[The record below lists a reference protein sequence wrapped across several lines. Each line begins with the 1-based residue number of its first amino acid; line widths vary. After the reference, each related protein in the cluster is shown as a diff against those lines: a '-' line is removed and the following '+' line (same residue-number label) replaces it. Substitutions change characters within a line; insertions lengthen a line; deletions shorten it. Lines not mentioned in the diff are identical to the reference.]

1 MAREPKPGP
10 TFAQQYAMA
19 QAFMKFPAL
28 TLMVFLRRDLG
39 YRLLNPLV
47 LFAVFGVLAVIAIL
61 AMPGNE
67 AARPVDLLIFA
78 GLGFFSGL
86 AQRFRRWREMER
98 NVRQHSYYI
107 GTSPFDQHWMPVFFR
122 RHRRTARI
130 LDPVVCAAIGLA
142 LLPFSRAL
150 ALWLIFSAFCLRAHE
165 DGIFNRERNEQ
176 LDTSDSLIES
186 EIQGQTVESFSQPPD
201 PNQNPP
207 AEPSVPTG
215 LGDDIQTHLKRRQKK

>member
-1 MAREPKPGP
+1 MARQPKPGP
-10 TFAQQYAMA
+10 TFMEQYAMA

-47 LFAVFGVLAVIAIL
+47 LIAVFGVLAVIAIL

-67 AARPVDLLIFA
+67 AARPVDLLIFT

-86 AQRFRRWREMER
+86 AQRIRRWREMER

-107 GTSPFDQHWMPVFFR
+107 GTSPFDQHWMPAFFR

-130 LDPVVCAAIGLA
+130 IDPLVCAAIGLA

-150 ALWLIFSAFCLRAHE
+150 ALWLIFSAFCLRAYE
-165 DGIFNRERNEQ
+165 DGIFNRERNQE
-176 LDTSDSLIES
+176 LDMTDGLIES
-186 EIQGQTVESFSQPPD
+186 NLQGEHVERYAEPSTHG
-201 PNQNPP
+201 QNPP

-215 LGDDIQTHLKRRQKK
+215 LGDDIQAHVKRRQKK

>member
-10 TFAQQYAMA
+10 TFMQQYAMA

-47 LFAVFGVLAVIAIL
+47 LIAVFGVLAVVAIL

-78 GLGFFSGL
+78 GLGFLSGI
-86 AQRFRRWREMER
+86 AQRIRRWLEMER

-107 GTSPFDQHWMPVFFR
+107 GSSPFNQRWLPDFFR
-122 RHRRTARI
+122 RHRRTARL
-130 LDPVVCAAIGLA
+130 LDPLFCAAIGLS

-150 ALWLIFSAFCLRAHE
+150 AMWLIFSAFCLRAYE
-165 DGIFNRERNEQ
+165 DGIFNRERTQE
-176 LDTSDSLIES
+176 LDISDGLIES
-186 EIQGQTVESFSQPPD
+186 KIQGDNVEHFSEPTGPG
-201 PNQNPP
+201 QNPP
-207 AEPSVPTG
+207 AEAGVPTG
-215 LGDDIQTHLKRRQKK
+215 IADDIHEHVKRRKKK